1 MKIVIVANHYSVC
14 SARYMTDAFIRLG
27 HEVRHIGPAMG
38 SQIWG
43 LSLPEQYVWTPE
55 TELWATEEKPGYN
68 LYLIMDSDPEIL
80 NSIRPTYPDLF
91 NLPMA
96 VYGVDNHVR
105 NYRRAYFD
113 HYFLA
118 HRHASVMDWIAKDA
132 AYFPAGELVPETID
146 FPMPDMTWLPVGYDP
161 VMFTPSPIPWHERE
175 YDVACLGVMYP
186 RRKEIV
192 KALIDAGLKVAW
204 GAGLVYEAYRD
215 VYHNSR
221 ISLCVSAVGDLAQ
234 RVFETAAMG
243 CAILTDPLHDLMH
256 NDTGEALGLAGFAV
270 YGNTEQ
276 AAAIAKELLQDP
288 PRGLVNN
295 AAPEDVLFA
304 VGGAPDVTMGE
315 FGARLMQKAAKRH
328 TWDARAQTI
337 VEWYGGKYGQAQ

>member
-1 MKIVIVANHYSVC
+1 MKIVIVANHYAVC

-43 LSLPEQYVWTPE
+43 LSLPNEYVWEPDNYYRVNNADHPWYAADYVKGE
-55 TELWATEEKPGYN
+55 NVDPDLV
-68 LYLIMDSDPEIL
+68 IVMDSDPTVL
-80 NSIRPTYPDLF
+80 DVAHSDNA
-91 NLPMA
+91 PMI

-105 NYRRAYFD
+105 DYRRAYFD

-118 HRHASVMDWIAKDA
+118 HKHGRVHPVIQDD
-132 AYFPAGELVPETID
+132 E
-146 FPMPDMTWLPVGYDP
+146 TWLPVGHDP

-204 GAGLVYEAYRD
+204 GSGLVYEAYRD

-276 AAAIAKELLQDP
+276 AVAIAKELLQDP

-315 FGARLMQKAAKRH
+315 FGARLMQQAAKRH

-337 VEWYGGKYGQAQ
+337 VEWYEREYAAETVS

>member
-1 MKIVIVANHYSVC
+1 MKIVIVANHYAVC

-43 LSLPEQYVWTPE
+43 LALPQSYVWTPE

-91 NLPMA
+91 KLPMA

-105 NYRRAYFD
+105 NYRRDWFD

-118 HRHASVMDWIAKDA
+118 HKHGQEQPVIQDD
-132 AYFPAGELVPETID
+132 E
-146 FPMPDMTWLPVGYDP
+146 TWLPVGYDP
-161 VMFTPSPIPWHERE
+161 VLFTPSPIPWHERE

-204 GAGLVYEAYRD
+204 GSGLVYEAYRD

-276 AAAIAKELLQDP
+276 AVAIAKELLQDP

-315 FGARLMQKAAKRH
+315 FGARLMQQAAKQH
-328 TWDARAQTI
+328 MWDARAKTI
-337 VEWYGGKYGQAQ
+337 VEWYERTYAETVS